1 MFLYLCTFNANVQKM
16 FRVNVLINVKTAF
29 SDIDGGYY
37 TNFL

>member
-1 MFLYLCTFNANVQKM
+1 MRKM
-16 FRVNVLINVKTAF
+16 FRVDMLINIKTAF